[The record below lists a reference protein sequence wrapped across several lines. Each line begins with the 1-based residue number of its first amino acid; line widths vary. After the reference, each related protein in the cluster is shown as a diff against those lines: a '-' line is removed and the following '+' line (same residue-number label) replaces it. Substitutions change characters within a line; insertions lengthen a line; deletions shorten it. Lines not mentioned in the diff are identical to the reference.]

1 MKYTDVVLTLIA
13 LLLAFIILRL
23 ENTVKAV
30 YRLSEENARVADS
43 NVAVAGSS
51 QRLENSILELR
62 KQVAETGEKLVPG
75 GR

>member
-13 LLLAFIILRL
+13 LLLVFIILRM
-23 ENTVKAV
+23 ENSVKAV
-30 YRLSEENARVADS
+30 DRLSEENARVADS
-43 NVAVAGSS
+43 NIAVAGSS

-62 KQVAETGEKLVPG
+62 KQVAETGEKFVPG

>member
-13 LLLAFIILRL
+13 LLLAFIILRM
-23 ENTVKAV
+23 ENTVKV
-30 YRLSEENARVADS
+30 VDRLSEENARVADS
-43 NVAVAGSS
+43 NIAVAGSS

>member
-1 MKYTDVVLTLIA
+1 MKYTNVILTLIA

-23 ENTVKAV
+23 EKTVKAV
-30 YRLSEENARVADS
+30 DKLSEENARVADS

-51 QRLENSILELR
+51 QRRENSILELR